1 LQDFRAQKREN
12 DIAWE
17 NWNKR
22 EKLAREA
29 GLDEKHAAIA
39 KVIKELEKAEKTL
52 IEAGAK
58 TFDEMH
64 PEVPKRIE
72 HPQQVYQRSEP
83 ARYKTNLS
91 FNVPDLNDV
100 KKDGH
105 FRLFEATW
113 NNDLETV
120 KALTLAPWASINDI
134 SSNVPLKVAVQDG
147 NGFSPFSI
155 AVLRGHRDLAKKI
168 IEICATQYHKDDGL
182 SSRQRWQMRTGDSG
196 EGSDNGSDDDDGENL
211 PIFSE
216 LVSDDFTIDNLGEV
230 SNIVKS
236 NILPL
241 TMIEWHCKP
250 QRFLKSEDVIYDHQN
265 TLLAHAVYQDD
276 MELLKYII
284 QLGAEQQA
292 LLAQEAD
299 DQKCYSVNIRVF
311 QLAIRLGRTALLAE
325 LIKSSGAGIPFN
337 EIMQKTGIKIKTKPR
352 YYQG

>member
-1 LQDFRAQKREN
+1 VLQDFRAKKREN
-12 DIAWE
+12 DKAWE
-17 NWNKR
+17 NWNKHEQPDR
-22 EKLAREA
+22 EK
-29 GLDEKHAAIA
+29 GLNEKQAAIA
-39 KVIKELEKAEKTL
+39 KVIKELEEAEKTL

-64 PEVPKRIE
+64 PEIPKRIE
-72 HPQQVYQRSEP
+72 HPRQVYKPSEP
-83 ARYKTNLS
+83 ARYETNLS
-91 FNVPDLNDV
+91 FHVPDLNDA
-100 KKDGH
+100 KKDGY

-120 KALTLAPWASINDI
+120 KALTLAPWASMNEKPL
-134 SSNVPLKVAVQDG
+134 NVPLKVAVQDG

-182 SSRQRWQMRTGDSG
+182 NSRQRWQMRSGDSD
-196 EGSDNGSDDDDGENL
+196 EGSDDDDDENL

-236 NILPL
+236 NVLPL
-241 TMIEWHCKP
+241 TMIEWNCKP
-250 QRFLKSEDVIYDHQN
+250 QRFLKSEDVTNDQQR
-265 TLLAHAVYQDD
+265 TLLGHAVYQDD
-276 MELLKYII
+276 IELLKYII
-284 QLGAEQQA
+284 QIGAEQQA

-299 DQKCYSVNIRVF
+299 DQKCYSVSIPVF

-337 EIMQKTGIKIKTKPR
+337 EIIQRTGIEIKTKPR
-352 YYQG
+352 YYPG

>member
-12 DIAWE
+12 DKAWE

-22 EKLAREA
+22 EQPGREE

-64 PEVPKRIE
+64 PDIPKRIE
-72 HPQQVYQRSEP
+72 YPPHVHQRSEP
-83 ARYKTNLS
+83 ARYKTNLT
-91 FNVPDLNDV
+91 FNVPDLNEM
-100 KKDGH
+100 KKDGY

-120 KALTLAPWASINDI
+120 KALTLAPWAWINDI
-134 SSNVPLKVAVQDG
+134 SLNVPLKVAVQDG

-168 IEICATQYHKDDGL
+168 IEICAAQYHKDDGL
-182 SSRQRWQMRTGDSG
+182 NSRQRWQMRTGDS
-196 EGSDNGSDDDDGENL
+196 DDGSDDDNGENL

-236 NILPL
+236 NVLPL
-241 TMIEWHCKP
+241 TMIEWYCKS
-250 QRFLKSEDVIYDHQN
+250 QRFLKSEDVANDQQR
-265 TLLAHAVYQDD
+265 TLLWHAVYQDD

-284 QLGAEQQA
+284 QIGAEQQA

-299 DQKCYSVNIRVF
+299 DQKCYSVSIPVF
-311 QLAIRLGRTALLAE
+311 QSAIRLGRTALLAE

-337 EIMQKTGIKIKTKPR
+337 EIIQRTGIEIKTKPR